1 VGQTC
6 QVDPWEQFE
15 DSYRKNL
22 SANGVGNPALSV
34 RMALAALIIKEEL
47 GVSDRE
53 CVQQIT
59 ENPYLMY
66 FCGFKAFIKEP
77 PFDPSMMVHFRKRFP
92 ADVLVQVN
100 NAIAKKVAKKKKP
113 PKGPNEPPMSKPGKK
128 DKKADNS
135 TNNAPPQIRASCWWM
150 PHARRRTSHSRRTSS
165 CSTRHVRKVN

>member
-1 VGQTC
+1 MYKHNMKQLEFVEFSLPFEGELRADNKW
-6 QVDPWEQFE
+6 VKLARLIPWEQFE
-15 DSYRKNL
+15 DSYRKKL
-22 SANGVGNPALSV
+22 SASGVGNPALSV

-113 PKGPNEPPMSKPGKK
+113 PKGPNEPPTVQVWQKGLRRQTIAATMQPS
-128 DKKADNS
+128 DK
-135 TNNAPPQIRASCWWM
+135 
-150 PHARRRTSHSRRTSS
+150 
-165 CSTRHVRKVN
+165 